1 MKSTIKLISGAAILL
16 ASLSGQAIAQET
28 IKVGMSGKYFPFT
41 FVKQD
46 KLQGFE
52 VDMWNQIGERTGYK
66 VEFVTASFSGL
77 FGMLE
82 TGRVDTISNQIT
94 ITDERKAK
102 YAFSQPYVYDGAQI
116 VVRKGNSTI
125 HGLKDLE
132 GKTVA
137 VNLGSNFEELL
148 RKNDPNKKIDIRTYD
163 SSFEQDVALGR
174 IDAFVMDRVSTA
186 QLIKESSCR
195 YNRPAHRSRLSR
207 TPCPS

>member
-1 MKSTIKLISGAAILL
+1 
-16 ASLSGQAIAQET
+16 
-28 IKVGMSGKYFPFT
+28 MSGKYFPFT

-125 HGLKDLE
+125 HGIKDLE
-132 GKTVA
+132 GKKVA
-137 VNLGSNFEELL
+137 VNPGSNFEELL

-163 SSFEQDVALGR
+163 SAFEQDVALGP
-174 IDAFVMDRVSTA
+174 DRC
-186 QLIKESSCR
+186 LR
-195 YNRPAHRSRLSR
+195 DGPRLHRPADQRVQAAAAAGRRTVRNHRERPALPEDS
-207 TPCPS
+207 

>member
-1 MKSTIKLISGAAILL
+1 MKTTIKLISGAAILL

-82 TGRVDTISNQIT
+82 TGRVDTKPWITHRFSLADTPHVFPEKISGNPAVL
-94 ITDERKAK
+94 KA
-102 YAFSQPYVYDGAQI
+102 I
-116 VVRKGNSTI
+116 V
-125 HGLKDLE
+125 
-132 GKTVA
+132 TV
-137 VNLGSNFEELL
+137 
-148 RKNDPNKKIDIRTYD
+148 
-163 SSFEQDVALGR
+163 
-174 IDAFVMDRVSTA
+174 
-186 QLIKESSCR
+186 
-195 YNRPAHRSRLSR
+195 
-207 TPCPS
+207 

>member
-1 MKSTIKLISGAAILL
+1 MTSSIKLVSGAAILL
-16 ASLSGQAIAQET
+16 AALSGQAISQET

-102 YAFSQPYVYDGAQI
+102 YALDRKS
-116 VVRKGNSTI
+116 VV
-125 HGLKDLE
+125 
-132 GKTVA
+132 
-137 VNLGSNFEELL
+137 
-148 RKNDPNKKIDIRTYD
+148 
-163 SSFEQDVALGR
+163 
-174 IDAFVMDRVSTA
+174 
-186 QLIKESSCR
+186 
-195 YNRPAHRSRLSR
+195 
-207 TPCPS
+207 

>member
-77 FGMLE
+77 FGP
-82 TGRVDTISNQIT
+82 TRSPSPTSA
-94 ITDERKAK
+94 R
-102 YAFSQPYVYDGAQI
+102 P
-116 VVRKGNSTI
+116 STPSPSP
-125 HGLKDLE
+125 
-132 GKTVA
+132 T
-137 VNLGSNFEELL
+137 S
-148 RKNDPNKKIDIRTYD
+148 
-163 SSFEQDVALGR
+163 
-174 IDAFVMDRVSTA
+174 MTA
-186 QLIKESSCR
+186 PR
-195 YNRPAHRSRLSR
+195 
-207 TPCPS
+207 

>member
-1 MKSTIKLISGAAILL
+1 MKTTIKLISGAAILL

-116 VVRKGNSTI
+116 VVRKGQQHHPRHQGSGRQESRRQP
-125 HGLKDLE
+125 GLQ
-132 GKTVA
+132 
-137 VNLGSNFEELL
+137 L
-148 RKNDPNKKIDIRTYD
+148 RRAAAQERPQQ
-163 SSFEQDVALGR
+163 E
-174 IDAFVMDRVSTA
+174 DRYPH
-186 QLIKESSCR
+186 L
-195 YNRPAHRSRLSR
+195 
-207 TPCPS
+207 

>member
-1 MKSTIKLISGAAILL
+1 MTSSIKLVSGAAILL
-16 ASLSGQAIAQET
+16 AALSGQAIAQET

-125 HGLKDLE
+125 HGIKDLE
-132 GKTVA
+132 GKKVA

-163 SSFEQDVALGR
+163 SAFE
-174 IDAFVMDRVSTA
+174 
-186 QLIKESSCR
+186 
-195 YNRPAHRSRLSR
+195 
-207 TPCPS
+207 